1 MLKKF
6 LKPQVLPLRAD
17 LAILILRIGSSLLM
31 MRYGYDKLLQYLSG
45 DHSFADPIGIGE
57 EFSLILA
64 VGAEFFCSILVLV
77 GLGTRLALIPLIITM
92 LVAFFIIHAD
102 DPFDKK
108 EHPLV
113 FLIPYVAVMLTGAG
127 RFSLDR
133 KIFY

>member
-1 MLKKF
+1 MLKNF

-17 LAILILRIGSSLLM
+17 LAMLILRVGSSLIM
-31 MRYGYDKLLQYLSG
+31 MRYGYSKLLQYLSG

-64 VGAEFFCSILVLV
+64 VVAEFFCSILVLV
-77 GLGTRLALIPLIITM
+77 GLGTRLALIPLIFTM

-133 KIFY
+133 KIFS

>member
-17 LAILILRIGSSLLM
+17 LAILILRVGSSLLM
-31 MRYGYDKLLQYLSG
+31 MRYGYGKLLQYLSG

-133 KIFY
+133 KIFS